1 MNSEKTT
8 QEQLE
13 KGFEECECGHGV
25 ELLQAGFEIELHSC
39 ATCCRMVADR
49 DEFFN
54 VKIDANKRK
63 DADR

>member
-13 KGFEECECGHGV
+13 KGFKECECGHGV

-54 VKIDANKRK
+54 TVSEVAGK
-63 DADR
+63 